1 MTHLYRAMAVA
12 ALFGISSPALAN
24 EGGVYVTVFGGID
37 APDEEKIDGRNAAG
51 DLRDI
56 DVALDDGKVIGAA
69 LGVAGADSSWGR
81 LRAEVEFSFR
91 KSDLEGLTLNGVPRT
106 VVDGSDVSIG
116 AGMLNAYFD
125 TPKLLDRLRFGVG
138 AGFGVASVNH
148 EIGYLIAVPP
158 AIGTIPGQVQIAIP
172 SSETGYAY
180 QLIGMAEVELS
191 RNLSLIGD
199 VRYFDLGDVQVE
211 RFVLNSFINGVPTT
225 TGTLDSILDADYSTT
240 SFTVGIR
247 YKF

>member
-1 MTHLYRAMAVA
+1 MPRLSCTIAAA
-12 ALFGISSPALAN
+12 ALFGVATPAFAE
-24 EGGVYVTVFGGID
+24 EGGVYVSIFGGID
-37 APDEEKIDGRNAAG
+37 TPDEEKLDGQNAAG

-56 DVALDDGKVIGAA
+56 DVALDDGKIFGGA

-81 LRAEVEFSFR
+81 LRAEVELSFR
-91 KSDLEGLTLNGVPRT
+91 KSDQEGLTLNGVPRT
-106 VVDGSDVSIG
+106 VIDGSDVSVG
-116 AGMLNAYFD
+116 AGMLNAYYD
-125 TPKLLDRLRFGVG
+125 TPKFFDRVRFGVG

-158 AIGTIPGQVQIAIP
+158 AIGTIPGQIQIAIP

-180 QLIGMAEVELS
+180 QLIGGVEVELS
-191 RNLSLIGD
+191 SKLSLIGN

-225 TGTLDSILDADYSTT
+225 TGTLDSVLDADYSTT
-240 SFTVGIR
+240 SFTVGVR